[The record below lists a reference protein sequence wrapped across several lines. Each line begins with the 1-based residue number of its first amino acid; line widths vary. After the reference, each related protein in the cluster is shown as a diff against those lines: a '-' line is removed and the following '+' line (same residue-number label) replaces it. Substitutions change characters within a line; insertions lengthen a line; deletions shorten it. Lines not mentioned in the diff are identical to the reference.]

1 MVLSVPVEIGAPDL
15 QVFGSD
21 ITAFEKSAGVLLE
34 EADKLLLR
42 LPYIKDI
49 P

>member
-15 QVFGSD
+15 QVFGFD
-21 ITAFEKSAGVLLE
+21 ITTFEKAAGVLLD
-34 EADKLLLR
+34 EADKLLPR